1 LHNWQS
7 KKAQQIERPG
17 LSQEEIGELKEAFNL
32 FDTDGSGSID
42 PSELKVHNRIWP
54 DVSFS
59 DWSC

>member
-42 PSELKVHNRIWP
+42 PSELKVRN
-54 DVSFS
+54 
-59 DWSC
+59 